1 MSSIR
6 RLKSGKWQVQI
17 RASGLRPL
25 ARSFA
30 SKVSAQNWARQ
41 TETQISQGDLGAGL
55 DALRKTTLAS
65 LIARY
70 RDTVTVLKKS
80 QLSETVLINSLL
92 RHKFTGL
99 SLAALSP
106 GHFADYRDMRAQTVK
121 ASTINHDLA
130 ILNQIYRLARS
141 EWSIP
146 VINPLA
152 GLRRP
157 KADRARNRRLMPGEL
172 ALLLQSAEKCRNRH
186 IRPMVEFA
194 IETAMRR
201 SEILGMTRANIDY
214 EKRTLHIP
222 ETKTGN
228 PRTIPLTANAVA
240 ILAKQDGPRPFPMS
254 VESFHMAW
262 KRLIKR
268 TGITDLH
275 FHDLRHEAITRFF
288 EMGLSVPEVAV
299 ISGHKDY
306 RMLARYTHLR
316 PEDVAS
322 KLWAGSGPSP
332 PVPIASNQPVA
343 RAGNVIAMKSAAK

>member
-1 MSSIR
+1 MASIR

-17 RASGLRPL
+17 RAVGLRPL

-30 SKVSAQNWARQ
+30 IKASAKKWARQ
-41 TETQISQGDLGAGL
+41 IETQISQGDLGAGL
-55 DALRKTTLAS
+55 DILRKTTLAS
-65 LIARY
+65 LIERY
-70 RDTVTVLKKS
+70 RDTITVLKKS

-92 RHKFTGL
+92 RHPFTGL
-99 SLAALSP
+99 NLAALTP
-106 GHFADYRDMRAQTVK
+106 QHFADYRDLRAKTVK

-130 ILNQIYRLARS
+130 ILNQVYRLARA
-141 EWSIP
+141 EWAIP

-157 KADRARNRRLMPGEL
+157 KADRSRDRRLMPGEL
-172 ALLLQSAEKCRNRH
+172 ARLMDAAQKCRNKH
-186 IRPMVEFA
+186 IRPMVQFA

-201 SEILGMTRANIDY
+201 SEILAILWADIDHDR
-214 EKRTLHIP
+214 RTLHIP
-222 ETKTGN
+222 LTKTGN
-228 PRTIPLTANAVA
+228 PRTIPLTANALA
-240 ILAKQDGPRPFPMS
+240 ILAKQDCPRPFPMS

-268 TGITDLH
+268 SGITDLH

-288 EMGLSVPEVAV
+288 EVGLSVPEVAL

-316 PEDVAS
+316 PEDVAN
-322 KLWAGSGPSP
+322 KLWAGSQPSP
-332 PVPIASNQPVA
+332 DAPVTSHQPVA
-343 RAGNVIAMKSAAK
+343 RANNVIALTRTAK